1 MLRITRVGW
10 IWIHVSKPN
19 PTSFNGVRSSYE
31 PDYRGLHNA
40 RLSFRTNPQILK
52 PFLQGLVLEVFLEGI
67 LIPPKIPF
75 FILVLIE

>member
-1 MLRITRVGW
+1 MLQITSVGQ

-19 PTSFNGVRSSYE
+19 PTSRHGVRSSYK
-31 PDYRGLHNA
+31 PDYRGLHDT